1 MEPNYLLTNFMVL
14 ILPFGAYYVGI
25 LVRRY
30 ALPGNSTSS
39 LACQVLL
46 GIPVSLVVVSPLLV
60 TVIPNVSNVPGYLL
74 TMGIIMEQG
83 MLLNETIV
91 SHLKDLGKG
100 SLPVAVPN
108 SQTTAM

>member
-46 GIPVSLVVVSPLLV
+46 GIPVSLVVVSPLLM
-60 TVIPNVSNVPGYLL
+60 TVIPTISSVPGYLL
-74 TMGIIMEQG
+74 TMGLVMEQG
-83 MLLNETIV
+83 MVLNETIV
-91 SHLKDLGKG
+91 SHLRDLAKG
-100 SLPVAVPN
+100 QMPVPV
-108 SQTTAM
+108 SQ

>member
-1 MEPNYLLTNFMVL
+1 MEPNYLLTNFMLLV
-14 ILPFGAYYVGI
+14 LPFGAYYVGI

-39 LACQVLL
+39 LACQALL
-46 GIPVSLVVVSPLLV
+46 GIPVSLVVVSPLLM
-60 TVIPNVSNVPGYLL
+60 TVMSNISNVPGYLL
-74 TMGIIMEQG
+74 TLGVVMEQG
-83 MLLNETIV
+83 MVLNETIV

-108 SQTTAM
+108 NQTTAL

>member
-1 MEPNYLLTNFMVL
+1 MEPNYLMTNILLLV
-14 ILPFGAYYVGI
+14 LPFGAYYVGI

-39 LACQVLL
+39 LACQALL
-46 GIPVSLVVVSPLLV
+46 GLPVSLVVVSPLLV

-91 SHLKDLGKG
+91 SHLRDIGKG
-100 SLPVAVPN
+100 SMPIAVPN
-108 SQTTAM
+108 NQTTAL